1 MMWNDNL
8 KIGVSLI
15 DSEHKELCDRIDRLL
30 AACSQGRGKD
40 ELVGTI
46 EFLESYTIKHFSDEE
61 KLQRA
66 SAYPKVAE
74 HKKLHEFFTGKIAE
88 LKNDVQNNGAN
99 IATISKTN
107 YFLMDWLLNHIQK
120 VDSELAQYIKQ

>member
-8 KIGVSLI
+8 KIGVKLI

-30 AACSQGRGKD
+30 AACNQGHGR
-40 ELVGTI
+40 EEIVRTV
-46 EFLESYTIKHFSDEE
+46 EFLESYTIKHFGDEE

-88 LKNDVQNNGAN
+88 LKNDIQTNGAN
-99 IATISKTN
+99 VAVISKTN

-120 VDSELAQYIKQ
+120 VDSELAQYIKD